1 MGNGPVERDNPKKGV
16 IKSGEFKG
24 EEVVFKP
31 NGDIRFTGNDSAGG
45 TSSDPGTT
53 YRNLGGGKYG
63 SSRGL
68 LEIGPVEEVAEES
81 SGGGGGNQG
90 QQASGQGLLAEYNPN
105 NVVYNNGQ
113 QQGGVLNQGL
123 TTEQITGG
131 PLHPGQDQWIYQT
144 NPNHQVA
151 PDLGTY
157 MNQQWRPLV

>member
-1 MGNGPVERDNPKKGV
+1 MGNGPVEKDNPKKGV

-53 YRNLGGGKYG
+53 YRSLGGGKYG

-68 LEIGPVEEVAEES
+68 LEIGPIEEVAEES
-81 SGGGGGNQG
+81 SDGGGGSPE
-90 QQASGQGLLAEYNPN
+90 QQASGQGLLADYNPEY
-105 NVVYNNGQ
+105 VRYN
-113 QQGGVLNQGL
+113 QGGVLGQGL
-123 TTEQITGG
+123 TTEQIVGG
-131 PLHPGQDQWIYQT
+131 PLHPGQQEWIYQT

-151 PDLGTY
+151 PNLGTY
-157 MNQQWRPLV
+157 VLPDFRIV

>member
-24 EEVVFKP
+24 EEVVFTP

-45 TSSDPGTT
+45 TSGDPGTT
-53 YRNLGGGKYG
+53 YRNLGNGKYG

-68 LEIGPVEEVAEES
+68 LDVEPKKEVAEES
-81 SGGGGGNQG
+81 SGGREGSTE
-90 QQASGQGLLAEYNPN
+90 QQASGQGLLADYNPEY
-105 NVVYNNGQ
+105 VRYN
-113 QQGGVLNQGL
+113 QGGLLGQGL

-131 PLHPGQDQWIYQT
+131 PLHPGQDEWIYQV

-151 PDLGTY
+151 PDLGVYTLPDF
-157 MNQQWRPLV
+157 RIV